1 MQSREILLSGS
12 LYSFSIEPGIAVT
25 LSPRCVSSLFIAD
38 LLVTDCS
45 KQHQAQ
51 EQQHLSPRVI
61 FLSESPQFASLV
73 SQEAVDKITAKQNE
87 FKSHNAAESTN
98 DVKSP
103 DDRLLKSA
111 MSLSHA
117 SSVAIVTVG
126 VSKKQFAAVVYIAK
140 ALLAREKEITII
152 APENSV
158 PEWKAF
164 LAKCEATEVPLKCIP
179 VTSPGTGSAV
189 HSLGPRFY
197 STSLN
202 SVVIV
207 NEEGISL
214 WRYFLHSS

>member
-1 MQSREILLSGS
+1 M
-12 LYSFSIEPGIAVT
+12 V
-25 LSPRCVSSLFIAD
+25 
-38 LLVTDCS
+38 
-45 KQHQAQ
+45 
-51 EQQHLSPRVI
+51 

-73 SQEAVDKITAKQNE
+73 SQKAVDNITAKQNE
-87 FKSHNAAESTN
+87 LKSHKATESTN

-103 DDRLLKSA
+103 DDLLLKSA

-117 SSVAIVTVG
+117 SSVAIVTVV
-126 VSKKQFAAVVYIAK
+126 VSKKQFATVVCIAK
-140 ALLAREKEITII
+140 ALLAQEKEITII

-158 PEWKAF
+158 PEWKRF
-164 LAKCEATEVPLKCIP
+164 LAKCAATEVLLKYIP
-179 VTSPGTGSAV
+179 VTSPGTNSAV

-207 NEEGISL
+207 NEEGISP